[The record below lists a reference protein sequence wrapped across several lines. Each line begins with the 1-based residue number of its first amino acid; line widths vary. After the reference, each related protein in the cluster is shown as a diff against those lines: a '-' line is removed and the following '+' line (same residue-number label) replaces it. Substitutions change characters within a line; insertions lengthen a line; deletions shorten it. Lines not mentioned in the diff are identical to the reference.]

1 MIGRVCTA
9 VLLAVAIAVGQ
20 AVAGPATEAQQS
32 QREELERLRQEI
44 ARVRAKIRE
53 KEKREQAILDVL
65 SGLDREIDLTHKLV
79 VGLRRQ
85 ARRKQRQ
92 IAASKSQIATLEKQL
107 TRLKDAYR
115 KRVVRYYV
123 KGKVP
128 DLALLLRGWSLH
140 RTLVWL
146 KFERLL
152 AERDQRTLREIKEK
166 QRRLEARKQVLE
178 LQLSEQ
184 RRLLREKQQEE
195 RALRKKREQR
205 QRLLRKVR
213 EDRQLYERRL
223 REYEEAER
231 EIRRLIGKSVERRKE
246 GVSPRPFP
254 HAQNLSKWRGRL
266 PWPVKGRVI
275 AHFGRT
281 VHPKFKTV
289 TQNLGIDIR
298 APRGTPVQA
307 VADGRVTAIT
317 WLRGRGNLVIISHA
331 GGYYTVY
338 THLEEIR
345 VGLDEDVRA
354 GQVIGT
360 VGESGSL
367 DGPKLHFE
375 IWHNTK
381 NLNPERWLKR

>member
-1 MIGRVCTA
+1 MIGRFSTV
-9 VLLAVAIAVGQ
+9 VLVVFLLVGQ
-20 AVAGPATEAQQS
+20 LPAWPATVAQQS

-44 ARVRAKIRE
+44 SRLRERIRE
-53 KEKREQAILDVL
+53 KEKRERAILDVI
-65 SGLDREIDLTHKLV
+65 SALDREIDLTHKLV
-79 VGLRRQ
+79 VALRRQ
-85 ARRKQRQ
+85 SKRKQRQ
-92 IAASKSQIATLEKQL
+92 IAVSRAQIAALEKQL
-107 TRLKDAYR
+107 ARLKEAYR
-115 KRVVRYYV
+115 KRVVRYYTR
-123 KGKVP
+123 GKVP

-152 AERDQRTLREIKEK
+152 AERDQRTLREINDKKQRLEK
-166 QRRLEARKQVLE
+166 QKRVLE
-178 LQLSEQ
+178 LQLNEQ
-184 RRLLREKQQEE
+184 RRLLREKQREE
-195 RALRKKREQR
+195 RELQKKRQMR
-205 QRLLRKVR
+205 RRLLKKVR

-231 EIRRLIGKSVERRKE
+231 QIRRLIGKSVEKQRE
-246 GVSPRPFP
+246 EAPVRPFP

-266 PWPVKGRVI
+266 PWPVRGRVI

-281 VHPKFKTV
+281 VHPRFKTV

-298 APRGTPVQA
+298 APRGTPVRA

-345 VGLDEDVRA
+345 VQLDEDVRA

>member
-9 VLLAVAIAVGQ
+9 VLLVLAIATGQ
-20 AVAGPATEAQQS
+20 VLGARVTGAQQS

-65 SGLDREIDLTHKLV
+65 AGLDREIDLTHRLV
-79 VGLRRQ
+79 VGLQRQ
-85 ARRKQRQ
+85 SRRKQRQ
-92 IAASKSQIATLEKQL
+92 IAASKARIATLEKQL
-107 TRLKDAYR
+107 ARLKEAYR

-123 KGKVP
+123 KGRVP

-166 QRRLEARKQVLE
+166 RRRLETQKRVLE

-184 RRLLREKQQEE
+184 RQLLREKQREE
-195 RALRKKREQR
+195 RALREKRARR
-205 QRLLRKVR
+205 QRLLKKVR

-223 REYEEAER
+223 REYREAER
-231 EIRRLIGKSVERRKE
+231 EIRRLIGQSVEKRRE
-246 GVSPRPFP
+246 SVTPRPFP
-254 HAQNLSKWRGRL
+254 HAQDLSKWRGRL
-266 PWPVKGRVI
+266 PWPVRGKVV

-281 VHPKFKTV
+281 VHPRFKTV

-298 APRGTPVQA
+298 APRGTPVRA

-317 WLRGRGNLVIISHA
+317 WLRGRGNLVIVSHA